1 MTGVIFSRNFG
12 AGQFCRGMK
21 RSPFVSVFCG
31 RLRGMGGA
39 LRRCI
44 LPAPGG
50 SGLDSFQGGSRMR
63 RRQRRS
69 SGAGWSSGVT

>member
-1 MTGVIFSRNFG
+1 MISGRNFG
-12 AGQFCRGMK
+12 AGQFCRGMN
-21 RSPFVSVFCG
+21 RSPFVSVFFG

-50 SGLDSFQGGSRMR
+50 SGLDSFQRGVEGRAGSAD
-63 RRQRRS
+63 S
-69 SGAGWSSGVT
+69 DAEVVLAGAAG